1 MPMTFKPAY
10 DQETV
15 ELLRTVLDQAWDAL
29 LPHYR
34 DQTTSRTWPIV
45 SSGMPQLANG
55 IPPGCDP
62 ERLPTQFRRSLRPS
76 RARLNESTTVCSTA
90 KEPRRPSR
98 IVASA
103 AFAR

>member
-1 MPMTFKPAY
+1 MIFKTAY

-15 ELLRTVLDQAWDAL
+15 ELLRTALDQAWDDCRLITETKPA
-29 LPHYR
+29 
-34 DQTTSRTWPIV
+34 SRTWPSV